1 MDSLIFISPFVN
13 KFLAFFQYI
22 FVSERKATQY
32 NLLLLVLGIAVT
44 SCLSVRKCFRHVA
57 SRLSDKSLN
66 SFYYLMSSGKI
77 SLNIWSTQRLQRKI
91 GMRRILLAGAHPH
104 WKALLRGVPSTYFQT
119 RHTTQRCLYAANM
132 QHDIVLGDAYG
143 KGLAKRLHI

>member
-44 SCLSVRKCFRHVA
+44 SCLSVRKCFRRVA
-57 SRLSDKSLN
+57 SRLSDKCLN
-66 SFYYLMSSGKI
+66 SFYFFTEK
-77 SLNIWSTQRLQRKI
+77 WQ
-91 GMRRILLAGAHPH
+91 
-104 WKALLRGVPSTYFQT
+104 
-119 RHTTQRCLYAANM
+119 
-132 QHDIVLGDAYG
+132 D
-143 KGLAKRLHI
+143 